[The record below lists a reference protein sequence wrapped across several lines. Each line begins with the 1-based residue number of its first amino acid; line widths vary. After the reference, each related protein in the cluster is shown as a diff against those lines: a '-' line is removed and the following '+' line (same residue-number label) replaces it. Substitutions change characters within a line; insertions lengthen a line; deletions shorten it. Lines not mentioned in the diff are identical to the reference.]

1 MKSGNDSSAVCKV
14 HTVKFAN
21 QDCVSHCQLF
31 RFVVQAEATA
41 GMLKANTG
49 IIETLVSQC
58 KTLTIIPPE
67 GAAPGGAAV
76 SPLDA
81 NTTLYLHLKG
91 LLDPAVELAK
101 LQKQK
106 DGAENKLAALKG
118 RMEMPAYAN
127 TPEDR
132 KAVDSEKLKELEAEV
147 GNIESLIKDMEGLA
161 AA

>member
-1 MKSGNDSSAVCKV
+1 MK
-14 HTVKFAN
+14 
-21 QDCVSHCQLF
+21 L
-31 RFVVQAEATA
+31 VQAEPSA
-41 GMLKANTG
+41 GVLKANTG

-58 KTLTIIPPE
+58 KSLSILSADA
-67 GAAPGGAAV
+67 AAPAGAAV

-81 NTTLYLHLKG
+81 NTTLYLHLEN

-106 DGAENKLAALKG
+106 AGAESKVAALKG
-118 RMEMPAYAN
+118 RMGMPAYDN

-132 KAVDSEKLKELEAEV
+132 KAVDAEKLTELQAEV
-147 GNIESLIKDMEGLA
+147 GNIESLIKDMEALA